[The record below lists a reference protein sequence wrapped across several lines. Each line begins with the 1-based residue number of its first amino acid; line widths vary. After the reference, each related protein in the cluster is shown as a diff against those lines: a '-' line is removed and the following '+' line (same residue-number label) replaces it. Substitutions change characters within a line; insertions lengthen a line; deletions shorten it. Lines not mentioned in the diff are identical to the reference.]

1 MALERVDAERQM
13 PEIVYYVAVSLDG
26 YIATPDGGVEW
37 LASFEAGSEDYGYEE
52 FYAGIDAVL
61 MGSRT
66 YEQTLTFGEWAFG
79 RTPCWVFST
88 RHGLPTR
95 PGVRITS
102 ATPGEVVEE
111 IAVAGISRAWL
122 VGGGALAGSFR
133 DAGLITR
140 YIVSVM
146 PVILGAG
153 VPLLGLTVP
162 AAGMTVDS
170 VPSTR
175 LTLVSSKAFT
185 DGVVQLTYDSEVR
198 NEGGA

>member
-1 MALERVDAERQM
+1 L

-37 LASFEAGSEDYGYEE
+37 LAPFEAGTEDYGYEE
-52 FYAGIDAVL
+52 FYSGIGAVV

-79 RTPCWVFST
+79 PTPCWVFST

-102 ATPGEVVEE
+102 AAPGEVVEE
-111 IAVAGISRAWL
+111 MAAAGIARAWL

-153 VPLLGLTVP
+153 VRLLGLTVP
-162 AAGMTVDS
+162 AEGEHAAS
-170 VPSTR
+170 APATR

-185 DGVVQLTYDSEVR
+185 DGVVQLTYDSEAR
-198 NEGGA
+198 GEGGA